1 MTREGRTDLR
11 KLLGLV
17 PALVMRD
24 PLFRYAAIAAIAAIL
39 ALLFLIGQ
47 LAQDLAGPPVLAATP
62 MGAAAVSPTRSDA
75 PPATA
80 AEGVTAPVPGKIP
93 AIAPGRPLGG
103 ITVDPAPSDTF
114 GKLPKGAKSP

>member
-24 PLFRYAAIAAIAAIL
+24 PLFRYAAIAAIL

-47 LAQDLAGPPVLAATP
+47 FAQDMAGPPAPPPTHA
-62 MGAAAVSPTRSDA
+62 GAAAVDPQRSQA
-75 PPATA
+75 PSAT
-80 AEGVTAPVPGKIP
+80 TASGPPKPIPVETT
-93 AIAPGRPLGG
+93 AITPGRPLTG
-103 ITVDPAPSDTF
+103 ITVDPAPSDAF
-114 GKLPKGAKSP
+114 GKMPKGTKTP

>member
-24 PLFRYAAIAAIAAIL
+24 PLFRYAAIAAIL

-47 LAQDLAGPPVLAATP
+47 FAQDLAGPPALVPTPVGAAT
-62 MGAAAVSPTRSDA
+62 VSPTRPQM
-75 PPATA
+75 PPTVSS
-80 AEGVTAPVPGKIP
+80 EGPTAPVPGKIP

-103 ITVDPAPSDTF
+103 ITVDPAPGDTF